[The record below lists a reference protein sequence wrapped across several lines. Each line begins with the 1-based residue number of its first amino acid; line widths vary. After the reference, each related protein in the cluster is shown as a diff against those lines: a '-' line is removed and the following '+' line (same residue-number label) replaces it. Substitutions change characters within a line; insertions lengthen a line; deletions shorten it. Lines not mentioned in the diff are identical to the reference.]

1 MVKAIVEIDEEAN
14 RVINVIK
21 AQYDFKDKSQA
32 INELARQYKVLIL
45 ESGVRPEYLRRLEK
59 IRSGPIIRVGSAKEF
74 KDRYGLK

>member
-1 MVKAIVEIDEEAN
+1 MVKAIVDIDEEAN

-32 INELARQYKVLIL
+32 INELARQYKALIL

-59 IRSGPIIRVGSAKEF
+59 IRSEPIIRVGNAKEF
-74 KDRYGLK
+74 KDRYGPK

>member
-32 INELARQYKVLIL
+32 INELARQYKALIL
-45 ESGVRPEYLRRLEK
+45 ESDVRPEYLRRLEK
-59 IRSGPIIRVGSAKEF
+59 IRSEPIVRVGTAKEF
-74 KDRYGLK
+74 KAKYGLK